1 MLGREMVFLP
11 SVTSA
16 TVGSLS
22 LLTNVMEPWGDHS
35 LGQPALCMCACPQLL
50 RCVRQRSQLS
60 SAHPGPAV
68 VIVIHRLHILN
79 IFINIHLIFYFEAA
93 DVLSQRMYGHG
104 GQRPDSSLLVLFG
117 SQESDSGLPA

>member
-1 MLGREMVFLP
+1 M
-11 SVTSA
+11 
-16 TVGSLS
+16 
-22 LLTNVMEPWGDHS
+22 
-35 LGQPALCMCACPQLL
+35 
-50 RCVRQRSQLS
+50 RQRSQLC

-93 DVLSQRMYGHG
+93 DFLSQRMYGHG
-104 GQRPDSSLLVLFG
+104 GQRQDSSLLVLFG